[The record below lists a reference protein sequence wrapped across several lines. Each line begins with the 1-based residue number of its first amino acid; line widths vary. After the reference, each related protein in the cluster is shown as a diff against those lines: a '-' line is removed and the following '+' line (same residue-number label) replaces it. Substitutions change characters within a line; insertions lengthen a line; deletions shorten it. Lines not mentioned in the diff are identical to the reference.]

1 MIGMTHC
8 PHCHRAQPDEHVL
21 WDRCVGC
28 SLAVRQTVLQRAA
41 HAARLAE
48 DASPAAEEI
57 RAAGE
62 RHHYR
67 TMDPAPA
74 PAPEDRP

>member
-1 MIGMTHC
+1 MPTC
-8 PHCHRAQPDEHVL
+8 TTCTREQPAEHVL
-21 WDRCVGC
+21 EDRCVDC
-28 SLAVRQTVLQRAA
+28 SLAVRQTVRWRAA
-41 HAARLAE
+41 YAARAGE
-48 DASPAAEEI
+48 DVSPAAEEI

-74 PAPEDRP
+74 PAPENRQC